1 MAPGSRGVNSWR
13 MHRSRAELIVMS
25 PDYDYETARAGH
37 HHAYLLP
44 AVRSMLAEANPSD
57 RRLFDCGCGNGSF
70 GHALAQDGW
79 KVTGVDPSD
88 DGVKLAREHF
98 PDVQIEMGSTEEDL
112 AARFGTFP
120 VVISLEVV
128 EHVYAPREYMSR
140 IRDLLEPG
148 GSVILSTPYHGY
160 LKNLA
165 IAVTNKW
172 DHHHTVLWDHG
183 HIKFWSVATLSELLR
198 EFGFR
203 VENVARV
210 GRMPA
215 LAKSMVIRGVK
226 EG

>member
-1 MAPGSRGVNSWR
+1 MND
-13 MHRSRAELIVMS
+13 MS
-25 PDYDYETARAGH
+25 PDYDYESATSGH

-44 AVRSMLAEANPSD
+44 AVRRMLQSTEAAE

-70 GHALAQDGW
+70 GHQLVKDGW
-79 KVTGVDPSD
+79 QVTGVDPSE
-88 DGVKLAREHF
+88 DGVRIARQSF
-98 PDVQIEMGSTEEDL
+98 PDVRVEQGSTEEDL

-128 EHVYAPREYMSR
+128 EHVYAPREYISR

-148 GSVILSTPYHGY
+148 GSVVLSTPYHGY

-165 IAVTNKW
+165 IALTDKW

-183 HIKFWSVATLSELLR
+183 HIKFWSVATLGELLR
-198 EFGFR
+198 ESGFK
-203 VENVARV
+203 VEEVARV

-215 LAKSMVIRGVK
+215 LAKSMVMRAVRTD
-226 EG
+226 

>member
-1 MAPGSRGVNSWR
+1 MTDSDSATKKVMAT
-13 MHRSRAELIVMS
+13 
-25 PDYDYETARAGH
+25 DYVYDDAAPGH

-44 AVRSMLAEANPSD
+44 SVQRMLSSMKTSD

-70 GHALAQDGW
+70 GQCMADDGW
-79 KVTGVDPSD
+79 DVTGADPSIEAIQI
-88 DGVKLAREHF
+88 ARSNYPALRLEL
-98 PDVQIEMGSTEEDL
+98 GSTEEDL

-128 EHVYAPREYMSR
+128 EHVYAPREYMAR
-140 IRDLLEPG
+140 ISDLVEPG

-172 DHHHTVLWDHG
+172 DRHHTVMWENG
-183 HIKFWSVATLSELLR
+183 HIKFWSIATLTALMS
-198 EFGFR
+198 EFGFEVR
-203 VENVARV
+203 DVDRV
-210 GRMPA
+210 GRIPP

-226 EG
+226 TR

>member
-1 MAPGSRGVNSWR
+1 
-13 MHRSRAELIVMS
+13 MS
-25 PDYDYETARAGH
+25 PDYDYKSASSGH

-44 AVRSMLAEANPSD
+44 AVKQMLASSGTTD

-70 GHALAQDGW
+70 GHKLVEDGW
-79 KVTGVDPSD
+79 EVTGVDPSE
-88 DGVKLAREHF
+88 DGVTIAKKHF
-98 PDVQIEMGSTEEDL
+98 PDVRVEFGSTEEDL

-128 EHVYAPREYMSR
+128 EHVYAPREYISR

-165 IAVTNKW
+165 IAITDKW

-183 HIKFWSVATLSELLR
+183 HIKFWSVATLSELLH
-198 EFGFR
+198 ESGFK
-203 VENVARV
+203 VEDVARV

-215 LAKSMVIRGVK
+215 LAKSMVIRAVK
-226 EG
+226 TG